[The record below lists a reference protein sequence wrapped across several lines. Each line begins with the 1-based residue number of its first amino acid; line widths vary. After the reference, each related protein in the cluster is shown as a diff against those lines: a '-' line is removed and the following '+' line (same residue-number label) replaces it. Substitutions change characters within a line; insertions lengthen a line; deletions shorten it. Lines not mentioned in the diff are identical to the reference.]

1 MKTIR
6 KDLKDETEEGTIRQ
20 TLWESNTNKSK
31 KELKLNTN
39 QDFFFFFTKKRTKI
53 TYARYRHLKLH
64 KTRLEIERV

>member
-1 MKTIR
+1 MKTIH

-39 QDFFFFFTKKRTKI
+39 QDIFFLTKKRTKI
-53 TYARYRHLKLH
+53 T
-64 KTRLEIERV
+64 